1 MTNIASRPVK
11 RKGSGKTEL
20 KSLRA
25 IPFVGSWNQMKQNVP
40 GFYGLGTALRAFEKR
55 GDLDKVKELY
65 ADSLFFRTLMEN
77 CMMSLSKCYF
87 PLTQYLS
94 DHPNFGRIWS
104 KIHDEYV
111 LTKRLVL
118 EISGQSELMEMAPN
132 ARDSVELRE
141 NLVLP
146 ILVIQQYAL
155 QKIRELEAAGKE
167 DEAQTYHTMVMR
179 TMFAIINAGRN
190 SA

>member
-1 MTNIASRPVK
+1 
-11 RKGSGKTEL
+11 
-20 KSLRA
+20 
-25 IPFVGSWNQMKQNVP
+25 MKQNVP
-40 GFYGLGTALRAFEKR
+40 GFYGLGTALNAFEKR
-55 GDLDKVKELY
+55 GELDQVKKLY
-65 ADSLFFRTLMEN
+65 NDSLFFRTLMEN

-94 DHPNFGRIWS
+94 DHPEFGRIWN
-104 KIHDEYV
+104 KIHDEYI

-118 EISGQSELMEMAPN
+118 EISGQSELMELAPN
-132 ARDSVELRE
+132 ARDSVKLRE
-141 NLVLP
+141 HLVLP

-155 QKIRELEAAGKE
+155 QKIRELEEAA
-167 DEAQTYHTMVMR
+167 DEERALTYHTMVMR